1 MSEPSEIVS
10 VERVI
15 AAPPEEIFEILAD
28 PDRHHD
34 IDGSGTVVKAKQGSQ
49 RLVLGSRFRMA
60 MKVGIPYSMVSTVVE
75 LDEPRCIAWQT
86 RGPGNLG
93 GGRIWRYELE
103 PVEGGTLVRES
114 WDISQES
121 VLSKW
126 MVNGLGEKTREN
138 MAATLER
145 IEQRATSGDDDA
157 TAERPRRCPSRWR
170 RRPYFGLQ
178 AVLGVPPWVGV
189 FASDDVRS
197 WPTSAGAC
205 PR

>member
-1 MSEPSEIVS
+1 VTGSSEVVT

-15 AAPPEEIFEILAD
+15 AAPPEAIFELLVD

-49 RLVLGSRFRMA
+49 RLVLGSRFGMS
-60 MKVGIPYSMVSTVVE
+60 MKVGIPYSMVSTVIE
-75 LDEPRCIAWQT
+75 LDEPSRIAWQT

-103 PVEGGTLVRES
+103 PVDGGTRVRES
-114 WDISQES
+114 WDISHES

-126 MVNGLGEKTREN
+126 MVKGQGEATAKN

-145 IEQRATSGDDDA
+145 IEQ
-157 TAERPRRCPSRWR
+157 
-170 RRPYFGLQ
+170 
-178 AVLGVPPWVGV
+178 VLTTEG
-189 FASDDVRS
+189 
-197 WPTSAGAC
+197 
-205 PR
+205 